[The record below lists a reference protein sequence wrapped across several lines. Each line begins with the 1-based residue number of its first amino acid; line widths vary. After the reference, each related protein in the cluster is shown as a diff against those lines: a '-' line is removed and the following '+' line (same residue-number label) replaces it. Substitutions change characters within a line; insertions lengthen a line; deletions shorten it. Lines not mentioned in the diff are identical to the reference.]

1 MKLIT
6 GIIIFIVFLSFGVG
20 VWFAWYYTFKDIQ
33 GPPGMPQFVSYF
45 VSSVNG
51 LLVANLGAIIGV
63 SVYLSSF
70 DWMKSNPGKTQ
81 IIAAGYYLLIFVV
94 ATIAWSKTGFSE
106 KDEEVVPVL
115 SEITK
120 SGTGILIA
128 FVASALGVEGFKRML
143 KKREE

>member
-33 GPPGMPQFVSYF
+33 GPSGMPQFVSYF

-63 SVYLSSF
+63 SVYLNSF

-81 IIAAGYYLLIFVV
+81 IIAAIYYWTRPYKKIIF
-94 ATIAWSKTGFSE
+94 E
-106 KDEEVVPVL
+106 LEPR
-115 SEITK
+115 
-120 SGTGILIA
+120 GTGSLIT
-128 FVASALGVEGFKRML
+128 VRTEGKIDDIVIYQIEKSL
-143 KKREE
+143 ISK